1 MKLRKII
8 KDHFNQEAKKDIRH
22 ISAVQKQILAKIKEE
37 KEVEEELE
45 QDFQPSRPF
54 WTFKFPL
61 AFASIVAVI
70 LMVSVIGNNT
80 VAAKSPILEALIN
93 LRNALQQEL
102 SQLLSD
108 DPAYRDKDTQRYQQ
122 AQNEWCSVSAR
133 SPEERELAVEA
144 IRDFLDRPDANVE
157 YECIVR
163 KPNGGE
169 DSELETYLVNFDR
182 FTVDMN
188 TNLVVEMVPE
198 EGTWGTNKDGSRWF
212 SPAKQYNYD
221 ATYTIE
227 EAKQLARDFVSK
239 HEKAIGKISL
249 DNYDLKSGTKEDQPG
264 QVAYFFIWQGEKEV
278 RKLDEPEKT
287 CSLDIDKELTDSFDE
302 NGVPCMTVSEQ
313 EYIPQ
318 LILTFTQ
325 GGDLV
330 NFSNKLN

>member
-1 MKLRKII
+1 MKLRAII
-8 KDHFNQEAKKDIRH
+8 KSHFDQQTKKDIRH
-22 ISAVQKQILAKIKEE
+22 ISSVEKQILAKIE
-37 KEVEEELE
+37 KEKELE
-45 QDFQPSRPF
+45 EDFNIGFNPPRPF

-61 AFASIVAVI
+61 AFASVVAVI
-70 LMVSVIGNNT
+70 LFISIVGNNT
-80 VAAKSPILEALIN
+80 VAAKSPIIEALIN

-102 SQLLSD
+102 SQLLSH

-163 KPNGGE
+163 KPDGDG
-169 DSELETYLVNFDR
+169 DSELETYLVDFDR
-182 FTVDMN
+182 FTIDMN
-188 TNLVVEMVPE
+188 TNLVVEMVPK

-212 SPAKQYNYD
+212 SPAKDYNYSQR
-221 ATYTIE
+221 YTDDEIE
-227 EAKQLARDFVSK
+227 QLARSFVAD
-239 HEKAIGKISL
+239 HEKSIGKIDL
-249 DNYDLKSGTKEDQPG
+249 NNYKLKSGAKEPEAG
-264 QVAYFFIWQGEKEV
+264 KKEYFFIWQGEKL
-278 RKLDEPEKT
+278 RKQGEPEKV
-287 CSLDIDKELTDSFDE
+287 CSPDIDKSLVESFDE
-302 NGVPCMTVSEQ
+302 NGVPCMTSTEQ